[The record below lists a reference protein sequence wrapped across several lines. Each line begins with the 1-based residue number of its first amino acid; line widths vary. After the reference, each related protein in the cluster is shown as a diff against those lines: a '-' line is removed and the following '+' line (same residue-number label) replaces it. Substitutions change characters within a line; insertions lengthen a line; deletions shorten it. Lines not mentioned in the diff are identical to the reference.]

1 MAANRVLQPGDPGYD
16 PNQGD
21 PWADTPFAKQ
31 PEYGL
36 PGGDGGQP
44 KSTTQSQG
52 QQQPDQP
59 EEPHGT
65 APPPPPAT
73 TPPPAATPGAATNP
87 TDPYAPSNQQQGH
100 LTGDQQAQAMLARLN
115 APGQQANASSIVDE
129 FNNAYGPTSKY
140 YNDDRGE
147 TIGFPT
153 GYLAKTPSGWTWT
166 QRGPEGAGGSAS
178 TTPKPV
184 DTSGLDGILQQMLQ
198 QQQQQQ
204 AARQA
209 YNDKIH
215 GSVLDTINKNSQP
228 VDANDP
234 IITSQMAAYR
244 GEQGRNTQLMRETL
258 AERNAATGGTSGA
271 LESGIKST
279 VEDAGNKSASAEA
292 SAMVNELTQRR
303 GALQAAL
310 QTGAGVLSAD
320 EQNNLQST
328 IAQING
334 QLGKLGIQAG
344 QSNTAATLAL
354 QSLLGNKSLDQQNN
368 QFYDDFGAKQA
379 NQSSQLDQLLLQ
391 YLLSHGSGG

>member
-1 MAANRVLQPGDPGYD
+1 MAANKVLMPGEPGYD

-31 PEYGL
+31 PEYGQ
-36 PGGDGGQP
+36 PTGQP
-44 KSTTQSQG
+44 TSSTQSQP
-52 QQQPDQP
+52 QQQPEQP

-65 APPPPPAT
+65 PPPAP
-73 TPPPAATPGAATNP
+73 TPATPTPAPTANNP

-166 QRGPEGAGGSAS
+166 QRGPEGAGGSS
-178 TTPKPV
+178 TTPKAV
-184 DTSGLDGILQQMLQ
+184 DTSGLDKMLQ
-198 QQQQQQ
+198 DMIAAQQSQA

-215 GSVLDTINKNSQP
+215 GSVLDTINTNSKP
-228 VDANDP
+228 VTADDP
-234 IITSQMAAYR
+234 IIASQMNAYR
-244 GEQGRNTQLMRETL
+244 GDQGRNTQLMREAL
-258 AERNAATGGTSGA
+258 AERNAASGGTSGA
-271 LESGIKST
+271 MESGIKST
-279 VEDAGNKSASAEA
+279 IEDAGNKTASKEA
-292 SAMVNELTQRR
+292 DAMVQELTQRR

-310 QTGAGVLSAD
+310 STGAGVLSAD
-320 EQNNLQST
+320 ESNNLQTT
-328 IAQING
+328 IAGINA

-368 QFYDDFGAKQA
+368 QFYDKFGADQA
-379 NQSSQLDQLLLQ
+379 DQQSQLDQLLLQ
-391 YLLSHGSGG
+391 YLLSHNS